1 MLSSLRPEMA
11 LHQLDPT
18 LEASPI
24 PSQNIFELELR
35 TKMTTHRILTRFFEQ
50 DYLIISSI
58 LGRPKEP
65 MLSRLRPEMA
75 LHQLDPT
82 LEASPIPSQNIFEL
96 ELRTKMTTHRI
107 LTRIFTR
114 PRSTRTRIFSIL
126 SSQSQPT
133 TKMNVRSFFLESV

>member
-1 MLSSLRPEMA
+1 MVLI
-11 LHQLDPT
+11 QLDLT

-24 PSQNIFELELR
+24 PFQNKIRIGIGIADL
-35 TKMTTHRILTRFFEQ
+35 ILTKYFEQ

-65 MLSRLRPEMA
+65 MLLRLRPEMA
-75 LHQLDPT
+75 LLQLDPT

-107 LTRIFTR
+107 LTRIFMR
-114 PRSTRTRIFSIL
+114 LRSTKTRIFSIL

-133 TKMNVRSFFLESV
+133 TKMNVRSLFLESV

>member
-1 MLSSLRPEMA
+1 MKSA
-11 LHQLDPT
+11 
-18 LEASPI
+18 
-24 PSQNIFELELR
+24 LELKMW
-35 TKMTTHRILTRFFEQ
+35 TKITNHLILTRFFEQ

-65 MLSRLRPEMA
+65 MLLRLRPEMA
-75 LHQLDPT
+75 LLQLDPT
-82 LEASPIPSQNIFEL
+82 PEASPILSQNIFEL

-114 PRSTRTRIFSIL
+114 LRSTKMRIFSIL

-133 TKMNVRSFFLESV
+133 TKMNVRSFFRVRLRFKFKGGHQN

>member
-1 MLSSLRPEMA
+1 MPLIK
-11 LHQLDPT
+11 LDLT

-24 PSQNIFELELR
+24 PLQNIIGIGIADKNYKPPYFHKIFER
-35 TKMTTHRILTRFFEQ
+35 

-65 MLSRLRPEMA
+65 MLLRLRPEMA
-75 LHQLDPT
+75 LLQLDPT

-107 LTRIFTR
+107 LTRIFMR
-114 PRSTRTRIFSIL
+114 LRSTKTRIFSIL
-126 SSQSQPT
+126 SSQLQLT
-133 TKMNVRSFFLESV
+133 TKMNVRSLFLESV